1 MVGTWKS
8 ATEAT
13 DGHLLRG
20 MGMVGERPHREE
32 ALLEGGVEWW
42 GVQMPE

>member
-1 MVGTWKS
+1 MVGTLKS

-13 DGHLLRG
+13 DGRFLWEAV
-20 MGMVGERPHREE
+20 MVGERPHREE
-32 ALLEGGVEWW
+32 ALLEGGVEGW

>member
-13 DGHLLRG
+13 DGLLLRG
-20 MGMVGERPHREE
+20 EVMVGERREGEE
-32 ALLEGGVEWW
+32 ALLEGGVEASR
-42 GVQMPE
+42 VQMPE

>member
-13 DGHLLRG
+13 DGRLLRESV
-20 MGMVGERPHREE
+20 MVGERPHGEE
-32 ALLEGGVEWW
+32 ALLEGGVELW

>member
-13 DGHLLRG
+13 DGRFLWEAV
-20 MGMVGERPHREE
+20 MVGERREGEE
-32 ALLEGGVEWW
+32 ALLEGGVERSR
-42 GVQMPE
+42 VQMPE